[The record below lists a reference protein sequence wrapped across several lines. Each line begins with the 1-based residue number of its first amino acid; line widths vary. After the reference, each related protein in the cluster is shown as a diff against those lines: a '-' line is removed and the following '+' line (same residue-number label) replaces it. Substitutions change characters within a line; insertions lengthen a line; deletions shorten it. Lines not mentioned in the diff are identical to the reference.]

1 MKNLQAIDD
10 DKARA
15 TLWEDPLCKSVV
27 GENAPVACCLPTA
40 PLISISFYGGAGPC
54 DLTSEGSDLRG
65 AAVWT
70 LAQIGSTT
78 LSLLYNAPC
87 GEALEVWRPHG

>member
-40 PLISISFYGGAGPC
+40 PLISISFMAVRGHV
-54 DLTSEGSDLRG
+54 TSLRR
-65 AAVWT
+65 
-70 LAQIGSTT
+70 
-78 LSLLYNAPC
+78 
-87 GEALEVWRPHG
+87 ALICAEQQFGH